1 MTYDELQHARKGK
14 TLVFTNGV
22 FDILHAGHV
31 SYLQAARALGDY
43 LVVALNT
50 DDSVRSL
57 NKAPDRPINSLEDR
71 IAVIAALRCVDCV
84 VAFDEHTPERIIS
97 EIQPDIHV
105 KGGDYTVD
113 SLPESRIIHAYGGKV
128 VIMPTLPG
136 RSTTQIL
143 KKLGPS

>member
-14 TLVFTNGV
+14 MLVFTNGV